1 MAVPITNPKF
11 SDICLEI
18 YGSSSTNGRTLLT
31 AFANATGTFDSAYNT
46 SINNLL
52 KFRNYVHV

>member
-31 AFANATGTFDSAYNT
+31 AFGGIVSNAVFRVF
-46 SINNLL
+46 NNWDFHIL
-52 KFRNYVHV
+52 F